1 MAYGML
7 TPEDSNQ
14 LLLKKTLS
22 GKKPCK
28 FSIPWHFRT
37 HIGEK
42 DPVVIKTHKQSCT
55 FGPGL

>member
-22 GKKPCK
+22 AKKPCK

-37 HIGEK
+37 QI
-42 DPVVIKTHKQSCT
+42 
-55 FGPGL
+55 